1 MKEFTNWNKKE
12 RFRLCKFSKTTPN
25 NPKLIG
31 LDKQNFRQPN
41 EFFDTIIENTVFIYS
56 FVLLRRFFVTIKN
69 WTHTQRD
76 KNATIAYV
84 GRASCRPH
92 IQSHF
97 QAIKLKIYFSS
108 RILKRIRELNTK
120 RERERGPTAEQMK
133 EERPREKSNKNW
145 KVKIREREKNY
156 DDIC

>member
-84 GRASCRPH
+84 GKASCRPH

-108 RILKRIRELNTK
+108 RILKQIRELNTK
-120 RERERGPTAEQMK
+120 RER
-133 EERPREKSNKNW
+133 KSPNS
-145 KVKIREREKNY
+145 RTDEGGETEREE
-156 DDIC
+156 